1 MRGRQVKSGRKESVR
16 NDCRI
21 SWAADGLE
29 FGDTLFDRRKRRKR
43 GVGFSLIPVVTV
55 IKEEAAGNLRDLACL
70 RPSVRRCKSTSMNRI
85 VLGTLC
91 GIAFGVLDGL
101 MVVFGKQPDKSTGM
115 LLQAFF
121 SRFAIGFLAAN
132 VSLRMHP
139 ALSGALVG
147 LLVSLPDAFAMKSYV
162 GILGTGLVFGALA
175 GWAAKM
181 WAT

>member
-1 MRGRQVKSGRKESVR
+1 MRRET
-16 NDCRI
+16 
-21 SWAADGLE
+21 WAAKKPIANRLKKGC
-29 FGDTLFDRRKRRKR
+29 RR
-43 GVGFSLIPVVTV
+43 IPV
-55 IKEEAAGNLRDLACL
+55 DLSGWL
-70 RPSVRRCKSTSMNRI
+70 PKTPIRPLSTPKAMPQRVPNTMR
-85 VLGTLC
+85 
-91 GIAFGVLDGL
+91 FML

-121 SRFAIGFLAAN
+121 SRFAIGFLAAH